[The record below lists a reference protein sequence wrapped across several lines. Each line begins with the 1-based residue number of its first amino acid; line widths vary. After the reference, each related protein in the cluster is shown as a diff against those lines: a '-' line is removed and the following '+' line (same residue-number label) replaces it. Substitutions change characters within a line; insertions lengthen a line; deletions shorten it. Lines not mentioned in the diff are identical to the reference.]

1 MTEAPAPGR
10 PIRFEYIE
18 ASGYRLVSGVTG
30 AWGGG
35 TPWGD
40 VQIAFYRESLPL
52 PEAYVVNE
60 SQGPEQPVPRH
71 KGNEFVIERIVEFS
85 MVLPP
90 DTALSIGKWL
100 TGHAE
105 EVLRKIKQA
114 KAGET

>member
-1 MTEAPAPGR
+1 MSKAPSAGK
-10 PIRFEYIE
+10 PIRFEYVE
-18 ASGYRLVSGVTG
+18 APGYRLVSGVAG

-52 PEAYVVNE
+52 PEAYVVDE
-60 SQGPEQPVPRH
+60 HQGPEQAVPRH
-71 KGNEFVIERIVEFS
+71 KGNEFVIERLVEFS
-85 MVLPP
+85 MVLSP

-105 EVLRKIKQA
+105 EVLRKVRQA
-114 KAGET
+114 KAEET